1 MSRQPKQHP
10 EKPQHRPQP
19 EITPDSVPDRP
30 EILPDDMR
38 RRDQPEPPDS
48 LPPAREEA
56 TLAPDGGVQDHP
68 IQDHPIHDEPV
79 EDFEPQDYEA
89 MIDNAGDRPIR
100 RQTDDEVYD
109 PRANHSYAR
118 GSGDPLDQRSRDGEL
133 TRHK

>member
-1 MSRQPKQHP
+1 MSRQPKERP
-10 EKPQHRPQP
+10 EKPRQRPQP

-48 LPPAREEA
+48 LPTAREEA
-56 TLAPDGGVQDHP
+56 TLAPDGGAA
-68 IQDHPIHDEPV
+68 DHPIHDEPI

-89 MIDNAGDRPIR
+89 MIDNADEGQIR

-109 PRANHSYAR
+109 PRANRSFSR
-118 GSGDPLDQRSRDGEL
+118 GSGDPLDQRSRNTEPASD
-133 TRHK
+133 K